1 MATPSEKHEI
11 HCAKRYLEYTETP
24 FYRAFRDRENPE
36 SFDSNYAVL
45 KRMEEA
51 ELVTSEWETPE
62 EGSGKRLF
70 TLTDKGRHC
79 LRRWIDALAC
89 YELTLEE
96 LRGQAAQA
104 LGIDLPDAP
113 ICSHEE

>member
-51 ELVTSEWETPE
+51 EQSLAAVESYYEGLDVTPKFYSKPD
-62 EGSGKRLF
+62 SV
-70 TLTDKGRHC
+70 
-79 LRRWIDALAC
+79 
-89 YELTLEE
+89 TLEE
-96 LRGQAAQA
+96 SRAVLRELALAVAAIEGQKPAAKT
-104 LGIDLPDAP
+104 
-113 ICSHEE
+113 

>member
-45 KRMEEA
+45 KRMEAIKKRFIQYEN
-51 ELVTSEWETPE
+51 ET
-62 EGSGKRLF
+62 
-70 TLTDKGRHC
+70 GR
-79 LRRWIDALAC
+79 
-89 YELTLEE
+89 
-96 LRGQAAQA
+96 
-104 LGIDLPDAP
+104 
-113 ICSHEE
+113 

>member
-45 KRMEEA
+45 KRM
-51 ELVTSEWETPE
+51 
-62 EGSGKRLF
+62 
-70 TLTDKGRHC
+70 
-79 LRRWIDALAC
+79 DALRA
-89 YELTLEE
+89 E
-96 LRGQAAQA
+96 GQKQHIPSPTA
-104 LGIDLPDAP
+104 
-113 ICSHEE
+113 

>member
-24 FYRAFRDRENPE
+24 FYRAFRDKENPE

-51 ELVTSEWETPE
+51 EQSLAARGVHGVGYSSPA
-62 EGSGKRLF
+62 SRP
-70 TLTDKGRHC
+70 C
-79 LRRWIDALAC
+79 DALYRRLGAKMTETVWFK
-89 YELTLEE
+89 EL
-96 LRGQAAQA
+96 
-104 LGIDLPDAP
+104 
-113 ICSHEE
+113 